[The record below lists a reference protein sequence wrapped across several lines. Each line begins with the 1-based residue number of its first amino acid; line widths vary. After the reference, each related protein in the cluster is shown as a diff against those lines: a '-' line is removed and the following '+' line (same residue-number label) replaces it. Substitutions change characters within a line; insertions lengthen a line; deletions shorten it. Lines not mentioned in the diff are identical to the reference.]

1 MRRVPPQNIEAE
13 KSVIGAI
20 LLDNKVLDQILDFLK
35 PEDFYKNSHKT
46 IFRAFINLYNQ
57 NEPIDIL
64 TLTDYLK
71 SNKLL
76 EEIGGASY
84 LTEIMNEVPTSV
96 NAVYYAKIVKN
107 KSILREIISTSSK
120 IIENCYEEPEDID
133 NFLDNVE
140 KKFFEVSE
148 KRFTA
153 SFSNLTSIISQAV
166 ATIEHLYETKSIV
179 SGIPSGF
186 IDLDRKL
193 NGFHKSDLIIVAGRP
208 SMGKTALCLN
218 IAHHVA
224 VEKRIPV
231 AFFSLEMSKEQL
243 GFRLLS
249 QETKIPSNVL
259 RNGLIARNQWP
270 LITEAAGNLSEG
282 KLFIDDT
289 PAMSIL
295 EIRSKARRLKAQEDI
310 QLIIVDY
317 LQLVRGID
325 DRDSREREI
334 SEISRFLKNLARE
347 LNIPVIALSQ
357 LNRAVEQRANK
368 RPQLSD
374 LRESGAIEQDADVI
388 LFIYRDEVY
397 NKDTKDKG
405 IAEIIIGKHRN
416 GPTGTVLLK
425 FNADTTT
432 FANLTTE
439 YYDDLE
445 SEEAIPF
452 E

>member
-1 MRRVPPQNIEAE
+1 MNKIPPQNLEAE
-13 KSVIGAI
+13 RSVIGAVLI
-20 LLDNKVLDQILDFLK
+20 DNKIFDQIIDFLS
-35 PEDFYKNSHKT
+35 PQDFYKDSHRLIFKT
-46 IFRAFINLYNQ
+46 FLELYKER
-57 NEPIDIL
+57 EPIDII
-64 TLTDYLK
+64 TVTEYLK
-71 SNKLL
+71 RNNLL
-76 EEIGGASY
+76 EKVGGASY
-84 LTEIMNEVPTSV
+84 LTEIIEEVPTSA
-96 NAVYYAKIVKN
+96 NAIYYAKIVKD
-107 KSILREIISTSSK
+107 KSILRELINTSTK
-120 IIENCYEEPEDID
+120 IIEECYNEPD
-133 NFLDNVE
+133 NLDEFLDRV
-140 KKFFEVSE
+140 E
-148 KRFTA
+148 KRFFEISENRYTTT
-153 SFSNLTSIISQAV
+153 FFDLTSIIAEAV
-166 ATIEHLYETKSIV
+166 GTIEKLYETKSIV

-193 NGFHKSDLIIVAGRP
+193 NGFHPSDLIIVAGRP
-208 SMGKTALCLN
+208 SMGKTAFCLN

-224 VEKRIPV
+224 VVKKIPV

-249 QETKIPSNVL
+249 QESKIPSHQL
-259 RNGLIARNQWP
+259 RNGLIAKEQWR

-295 EIRSKARRLKAQEDI
+295 EIRSKARRLKAQENI
-310 QLIIVDY
+310 QMVIVDY
-317 LQLVRGID
+317 LQLVRGFE

-334 SEISRFLKNLARE
+334 SEISRALKNLARE

-368 RPQLSD
+368 RPQLAD

-388 LFIYRDEVY
+388 LFIYRDEIY

-425 FNADTTT
+425 FNSDTTT
-432 FANLTTE
+432 FSNLAPE
-439 YYDDLE
+439 YYEDLE
-445 SEEAIPF
+445 ESPF
-452 E
+452 

>member
-1 MRRVPPQNIEAE
+1 MRKIPPQNLEAE

-20 LLDNKVLDQILDFLK
+20 LLDNKVLDQVVDFLK
-35 PEDFYKNSHKT
+35 PEDFYKNSHRI
-46 IFRAFINLYNQ
+46 IFKAFINLYNQ

-64 TLTDYLK
+64 TVSEYLQK
-71 SNKLL
+71 NKLL
-76 EEIGGASY
+76 EEAGGASY
-84 LTEIMNEVPTSV
+84 LTDIMNEVPTSA
-96 NAVYYAKIVKN
+96 NALYYAKIVKD
-107 KSILREIISTSSK
+107 KSILREIITTSSK
-120 IIENCYEEPEDID
+120 IVEECFQEPEDID

-140 KKFFEVSE
+140 KRFFELSE

-153 SFSNLTSIISQAV
+153 TFSDLTSIISQAV
-166 ATIEHLYETKSIV
+166 STIQHLYETKSIV
-179 SGIPSGF
+179 SGVPSGF

-218 IAHHVA
+218 IAHHVS
-224 VEKRIPV
+224 VEKKIPV

-259 RNGLIARNQWP
+259 RNGLVARNQWP
-270 LITEAAGNLSEG
+270 LIAEAAGNLSEG

-289 PAMSIL
+289 PAMSVL

-317 LQLVRGID
+317 LQLVRGLTEG
-325 DRDSREREI
+325 DSREREI

-357 LNRAVEQRANK
+357 LNRAVEQRSNK

-416 GPTGTVLLK
+416 GPTGTVFLK

-432 FANLTTE
+432 FTNLTTE
-439 YYDDLE
+439 YTEEFNEE
-445 SEEAIPF
+445 SIPF